1 MVRSILENLALKYRS
16 IMEAIEDVTG
26 ETVEVLHIVGGGIQ
40 NKLLCQFT
48 ANALDK
54 KVVTGP
60 IEATAIGN
68 VLMQAI
74 AAGQTNTLAEG
85 REILRNS
92 FELDEY
98 EPQETAAWCQRYEE
112 GKK

>member
-1 MVRSILENLALKYRS
+1 
-16 IMEAIEDVTG
+16 
-26 ETVEVLHIVGGGIQ
+26 GGGIQ

-68 VLMQAI
+68 VVMQAI
-74 AAGQTNTLAEG
+74 AAGQINTLAEA

-92 FELDEY
+92 FDLEEY
-98 EPQETAAWCQRYEE
+98 EPQDTAAWRQRYEE
-112 GKK
+112 SRK